1 MRTPTDDQRRRF
13 EHLCMLRS
21 LYARRGPR
29 DTAGVM
35 TLAEVGSFVQALLTD
50 PYLRADAAR
59 SADSTV

>member
-21 LYARRGPR
+21 LYARRGPL
-29 DTAGVM
+29 DAAGVM
-35 TLAEVGSFVQALLTD
+35 SLADVGSLVQALLTD
-50 PYLRADAAR
+50 RYSRADAR